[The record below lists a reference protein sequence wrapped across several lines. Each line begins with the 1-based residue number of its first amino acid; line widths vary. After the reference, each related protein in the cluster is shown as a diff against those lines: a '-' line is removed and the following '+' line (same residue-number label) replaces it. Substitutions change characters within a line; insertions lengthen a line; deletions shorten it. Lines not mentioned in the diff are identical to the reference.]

1 MSPLKRAIRWVTK
14 SGLGGLT
21 GGASQYGFVDSFRHA
36 RAPSRVELVQAYKNI
51 AYTCASKNAV
61 AVASTRIGIYV
72 ETKKGQR
79 SAKSYLGLKDVSL
92 ERERYIRDKS
102 GLGASLSGSSK
113 LQEVTSHP
121 LITLLNTANNQHTK
135 YDLIELTTLYQEIC
149 GDAFWSLEYD
159 SLGVPV
165 KVYPLQAHMM
175 SVVPDYESTQV
186 IKEYIFSSGIGNTVF
201 KPEDIIHFK
210 YCSLVDP
217 YVLGWSPLRAAFEHS
232 IIHDKMLAYEEA
244 TLDNRARPDMLV
256 SPKEPIGQQEA
267 MRLERKIQNKFRW
280 GGGGGVLV
288 GESGLDYK
296 PLVFPPSDLAALQ
309 LRKVS
314 KEEIANAFQVP
325 ISLLRTEDVNR
336 ANAEAGNYRHA
347 IDAVRPRCIR
357 MQERINKDLCP
368 KFDPDGRLF
377 VAFDDPVPENETEK
391 RENRKMFLMYGVKTI
406 NEIRAEDGLSPV
418 KWGEEPILP
427 ITVAPLSHPIRDPKP
442 AAAPGKPGSPKPKPG
457 GGKGVEEPNDLVND
471 ITTSKLL
478 QALEQNNAIYIE
490 NRDNRVE

>member
-1 MSPLKRAIRWVTK
+1 MTK

-36 RAPSRVELVQAYKNI
+36 RAPSRIELIQAYKNV
-51 AYTCASKNAV
+51 AYACATKNAS
-61 AVASTRIGIYV
+61 AVASTRMGVYV
-72 ETKKGQR
+72 ETRKGQR
-79 SAKSYLGLKDVSL
+79 AAKSHLGLEPVTL
-92 ERERYIRDKS
+92 ERERYLREKA
-102 GLGASLSGSSK
+102 GLGAALNGSSK
-113 LQEVTSHP
+113 IQEVTNHP
-121 LITLLNTANNQHTK
+121 IIDMFNRVNYQHTK

-149 GDAFWSLEYD
+149 GDAFWSLEFD
-159 SLGVPV
+159 ALGVPTRI
-165 KVYPLQAHMM
+165 YLLQSHMM
-175 SVVPDYESTQV
+175 TVIPNFDSANV
-186 IKEYIFSSGIGNTVF
+186 IKEYIFASGIGNTTFSPDEIV
-201 KPEDIIHFK
+201 HFK
-210 YCSLVDP
+210 YSSLVDP
-217 YVLGWSPLRAAFEHS
+217 YVLGWSPLRASFEHA

-406 NEIRAEDGLSPV
+406 NEIRAEDGLPPK
-418 KWGEEPILP
+418 KWGDEPILP
-427 ITVAPLSHPIRDPKP
+427 TNVAPLSHPIRDPKP
-442 AAAPGKPGSPKPKPG
+442 VAAPGKPAPPKPAKPPE
-457 GGKGVEEPNDLVND
+457 KGVEEPNNLVDD
-471 ITTSKLL
+471 ITASKLL
-478 QALEQNNAIYIE
+478 KALSQNNSISIE
-490 NRDNRVE
+490 TSGD